1 MSTVSNTVP
10 AGTVEVDPVEAGT
23 VPADAASAGT
33 AGADA
38 VAWAGVPPDAV
49 HLDADTVDVY
59 ELNTTLRQLA
69 RGTRPVAVDN
79 PRARHNLGIGLEG
92 GACEIHFLGS
102 VGYYCGGFNAGARIV
117 VHGNA
122 GWGVGEAMSAGR
134 IVVHGS
140 TAWSAGAGMRGG
152 TIVIHGDGGPRTGIA
167 MKGGDVFVAGAVGF
181 LSGFMAHR
189 GKIVVL
195 GGAGDGLGASMY
207 EGRIFVSGD
216 VGSLG
221 ADAIERPLDQADTA
235 ELQRDLAAAGLSWPD
250 QPFRKVEAEG
260 RLWYFD
266 KHDGRIWR
274 NI

>member
-1 MSTVSNTVP
+1 LSI
-10 AGTVEVDPVEAGT
+10 DQ
-23 VPADAASAGT
+23 T
-33 AGADA
+33 A
-38 VAWAGVPPDAV
+38 VNRWAGLSDDAV
-49 HLDADTVDVY
+49 HVDADGLDAY
-59 ELNTTLRQLA
+59 RLNRTLRELA
-69 RGTRPVAVDN
+69 QGSQQVAVDN
-79 PRARHNLGIGLEG
+79 PRARHNLGIGLE
-92 GACEIHFLGS
+92 AMRAEIHFLGS
-102 VGYYCGGFNAGARIV
+102 VGYYCGGFNAGASIV

-122 GWGVGEAMSAGR
+122 GWGVGEAMSEGR
-134 IVVHGS
+134 IVVRGS

-167 MKGGDVFVAGAVGF
+167 MKGGDIFVVGSVGF

-195 GGAGDGLGASMY
+195 NGAGESLGASMY

-221 ADAIERPLDQADTA
+221 ADAIERPLDGKDTE
-235 ELQRDLAAAGLSWPD
+235 ELVRDLAVVGLPWPD
-250 QPFRKVEAEG
+250 GPFRKIEAEG

-274 NI
+274 SI

>member
-10 AGTVEVDPVEAGT
+10 ANPVETDPVEVGT
-23 VPADAASAGT
+23 APANTVGGDTMQWADVPADAI
-33 AGADA
+33 
-38 VAWAGVPPDAV
+38 
-49 HLDADTVDVY
+49 HLDADTVDIF
-59 ELNTTLRQLA
+59 EFNTTLRQLA

-122 GWGVGEAMSAGR
+122 GWGVGEAMSDGR

-221 ADAIERPLDQADTA
+221 ADAIERPLDQDDIA
-235 ELQRDLAAAGLSWPD
+235 ELQRDLTAAGLSWPG